1 MKLVHLSGFPCANDC
16 PSACTPTPHRHPPAS
31 ARPMR
36 RRRRRLRRVGRHAR
50 DGRKPA
56 SASPMHD
63 RSVAVLS
70 LFPRCAAATRAA
82 RPAAA
87 AHHADGVARIIRAR

>member
-1 MKLVHLSGFPCANDC
+1 
-16 PSACTPTPHRHPPAS
+16 
-31 ARPMR
+31 MR
-36 RRRRRLRRVGRHAR
+36 RRRRRLRRVGRHAG
-50 DGRKPA
+50 DGHEPACNGRKPA

-63 RSVAVLS
+63 HSVAVLI